1 MTRDNERTEKSRL
14 YYFGEREEFATKAG
28 AMRQAEYK
36 MQAMLAEINLSS
48 KISLNGKPEIVVV
61 NGNSVQVQIPVK
73 W

>member
-1 MTRDNERTEKSRL
+1 MTCDIEKSRF
-14 YYFGEREEFATKAG
+14 YYFGKGEEFATEEE

-36 MQAMLAEINLSS
+36 MQAMLVEINLSS

-61 NGNSVQVQIPVK
+61 NGNAVQVQIPVK